1 MLNLIFSY
9 FSRNSGKYWTAVTQ
23 HLGISALA
31 LGIACLF
38 AFPLGIVCARDKR
51 LKTTITGVFATLRI
65 IPSLAVLF
73 LCIPILGIGLKPALT
88 ALTFLAIP
96 PILINTTLAFSSIS
110 PSVLETARGM
120 GMSSRRIFFLVKIPL
135 ALPLVLTGF
144 KTAAIE
150 VIASATL
157 VAYIGG
163 GGLGTLIF
171 TGMQLMRTE
180 FLLIGGISVALLSVL
195 TDYLLSFMETA
206 VLKSLF
212 GDVR

>member
-1 MLNLIFSY
+1 MIFDY

-23 HLGISALA
+23 HLGISFLA
-31 LGIACLF
+31 LGIACFF
-38 AFPLGIVCARDKR
+38 ALPLGILCARNR
-51 LKTTITGVFATLRI
+51 PLRTTITGVFATLRI

-96 PILINTTLAFSSIS
+96 PMLINTTLAFSSI
-110 PSVLETARGM
+110 PPATLETARGM
-120 GMSSRRIFFLVKIPL
+120 GMGDRRIFFLVKIPL

-144 KTAAIE
+144 KTAAVE

-180 FLLIGGISVALLSVL
+180 FLLIGGVSVTLLSVL

>member
-1 MLNLIFSY
+1 LDPIIDY

-38 AFPLGIVCARDKR
+38 AIPLGIVCAQDKQ
-51 LKTTITGVFATLRI
+51 LKAAITGVFATLRI

-96 PILINTTLAFSSIS
+96 PILINTTLAFSSI
-110 PSVLETARGM
+110 PQAVLETARGM
-120 GMSSRRIFFLVKIPL
+120 GMSRLRIFFLIKTPL

-171 TGMQLMRTE
+171 TGLQLMRTE

-195 TDYLLSFMETA
+195 VDCLLSFMETA